1 MESVSYTHLD
11 VYKRQIIYKRAG
23 EYMSLS
29 FRKWREMA
37 LTDYPV
43 VSDKDYKKVYENI
56 ATDPQTGES
65 ILVQLTLQGVL
76 DKCEGTNFEEPIR
89 KCIMKCVYTV
99 SYTHLSEHTMDV
111 CMRQSFSQE

>member
-1 MESVSYTHLD
+1 
-11 VYKRQIIYKRAG
+11 
-23 EYMSLS
+23 MSLS

-37 LTDYPV
+37 LTAYPV
-43 VSDKDYKKVYENI
+43 VSDKYYKKVYENI

-89 KCIMKCVYTV
+89 KCIMKCVYTGGKLEKEINKV
-99 SYTHLSEHTMDV
+99 MNQYYEV
-111 CMRQSFSQE
+111 

>member
-1 MESVSYTHLD
+1 
-11 VYKRQIIYKRAG
+11 
-23 EYMSLS
+23 MSLS

-43 VSDKDYKKVYENI
+43 VSDKYYKKVYENI

-76 DKCEGTNFEEPIR
+76 A
-89 KCIMKCVYTV
+89 V
-99 SYTHLSEHTMDV
+99 SYTHLTLPTNREV
-111 CMRQSFSQE
+111 

>member
-1 MESVSYTHLD
+1 
-11 VYKRQIIYKRAG
+11 
-23 EYMSLS
+23 MSLS

-43 VSDKDYKKVYENI
+43 VSDKYYKKVYENI

-89 KCIMKCVYTV
+89 KCIMKCVYTGCK
-99 SYTHLSEHTMDV
+99 LEKEK
-111 CMRQSFSQE
+111 QEEKR